1 MFPCCKVVIFSG
13 RKWSDIKISILV
25 QNCSGSKTE
34 NGWEEPKLEK
44 PVRTLLQC
52 HVEMM
57 RAYED
62 SSSWDG
68 EEEMY
73 VEDAK
78 EVEQIE
84 FDHR

>member
-1 MFPCCKVVIFSG
+1 MIENNQKKKN
-13 RKWSDIKISILV
+13 RKEK
-25 QNCSGSKTE
+25 
-34 NGWEEPKLEK
+34 EEPKLEK